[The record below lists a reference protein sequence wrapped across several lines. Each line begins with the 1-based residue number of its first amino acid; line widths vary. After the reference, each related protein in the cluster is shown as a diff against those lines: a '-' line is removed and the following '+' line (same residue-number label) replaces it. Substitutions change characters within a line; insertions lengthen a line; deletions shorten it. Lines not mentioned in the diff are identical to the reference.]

1 MADSEKFIEGVKK
14 QKIEQRIAHY
24 NEILQSDMYTKESP
38 EYIKAKDVIDEIVSL
53 LEKSDSTRS
62 FVESSVIEKRIE
74 EYFKKLEYIDE
85 EYLKS
90 KKAKLEGELGDPSSS
105 SDEPKPRT
113 LEEIYAD
120 IDELMKLEV
129 VAPTPEEIQR
139 WKDSRP
145 KNKKDKQEELEA
157 IEKALRD
164 LEGRDDSDIEEQKR
178 VTKNRIEELQDI
190 AKEKELFKINEKG
203 EVTIE
208 YPDIVPELDEQA
220 IRDEYA
226 FRRADMINKFY
237 GNREMERRYSDII
250 DTLVDNVEYK
260 EFEYIDEQGRKQKG
274 EYRTIAPYE
283 GMEEDLKFAQLE
295 ELVERLERMSKYEA
309 GDKSVYNEVYARDE
323 AGKIVKLSPEKAR
336 EADEEYVL
344 SNNGAYNRLVYT
356 AENLKTLG
364 KYGEKVPYNK
374 FQQGQPVRNV
384 LRAVGNAGK
393 FVRNH
398 VTAPINR
405 LIGKV
410 VSPTYALLSGAN
422 NQEVAGLYS
431 NKLSHRYVARREY
444 YQSQGQGF
452 FRSRF
457 NSIFHAKEGN
467 EAILNAG
474 VHDIQE
480 SLRRKYTDIGRQ
492 EVMRKKTEFA
502 SKSIAEKIK
511 IIETD
516 MEATQDDK
524 EKAKFQATLDDLRKA
539 QAQIERDRAINEM
552 ASINQ
557 TRQTDAIS
565 EATHDVANKENV
577 TRTITG
583 FKVATRLGFAK
594 LVGPKIKEWL
604 LGHTTKTEQVPVP
617 ATDEQIREALDVPT
631 EKWVPTTYKNIETDV
646 LETRLRGDASM
657 SDIMGSNASRT
668 VEGYYSV
675 YGGEAKPAM
684 YSLTGDEK
692 ITAIFQSTGNTGT
705 GLSDVAGLK
714 APVLTDGT
722 FAKELLDANGV
733 LRQDVTLDK
742 ILQALGTNAVKPE
755 DLSDLYVSV
764 GDRYWTKL
772 SDLCK
777 GLTEQVKTGTDIT
790 SVVDVAG
797 HYQALTSAELE
808 TAVKQALDA
817 KLATDPNFL
826 ESLSTTVP
834 QVAENTRVTSV
845 LTKLGIPFSVALYGD
860 DAYENL
866 RKTFPDPETTQ
877 KPGPRHT
884 DKKAGFTGSRKQ
896 DLKNAREEMRKAE
909 DRER

>member
-1 MADSEKFIEGVKK
+1 MPDSEKFIEGVKK

-24 NEILQSDMYTKESP
+24 NEILHSDMYAKDSI
-38 EYIKAKDVIDEIVSL
+38 EYIRAQDVIEEIINL
-53 LEKSDSTRS
+53 LEKSDSTRT
-62 FVESSVIEKRIE
+62 FVEIADIERRIE
-74 EYFKKLEYIDE
+74 EYFKKLEYLDR
-85 EYLKS
+85 EYLES

-105 SDEPKPRT
+105 SDEQKPRT

-120 IDELMKLEV
+120 IDSLMKLEV
-129 VAPTPEEIQR
+129 KAPTSEEIQK
-139 WKDSRP
+139 WKENRP
-145 KNKKDKQEELEA
+145 KNVIGKREELEA
-157 IEKALRD
+157 IQKALKELETRDESD
-164 LEGRDDSDIEEQKR
+164 LEAQRR

-190 AKEKELFKINEKG
+190 SKEKELFKINEKG
-203 EVTIE
+203 EVTID
-208 YPDIVPELDEQA
+208 YPDITPELDEQA

-237 GNREMERRYSDII
+237 GNREMAKRYAGVI
-250 DTLVDNVEYK
+250 DNLLKHVEYK
-260 EFEYIDEQGRKQKG
+260 EFEFVDEQGNKQKG
-274 EYRTIAPYE
+274 QYRTIKSYE
-283 GMEEDLKFAQLE
+283 GMEDDLKFAQLE
-295 ELVERLERMSKYEA
+295 EVVERLERMTKYEA
-309 GDKSVYNEVYARDE
+309 GDKSVYDDIYVRDD
-323 AGKIVKLSPEKAR
+323 AGKIVKLSPEEAR
-336 EADEEYVL
+336 QADEKYVL
-344 SNNGAYNRLVYT
+344 SNNRAYNRLT
-356 AENLKTLG
+356 NTTDNLRTLG
-364 KYGEKVPYNK
+364 KYGEKVPYSK

-384 LRAVGNAGK
+384 LRAVGNAGR

-405 LIGKV
+405 LIGKAA
-410 VSPTYALLSGAN
+410 SPAYALLSGAKD
-422 NQEVAGLYS
+422 EKVAGLYA
-431 NKLSHRYVARREY
+431 NKRSHRYVARREY
-444 YQSQGQGF
+444 YQAQGQGF

-474 VHDIQE
+474 AYDIQE
-480 SLRRKYTDIGRQ
+480 SLRRKYVDIGRQ
-492 EVMRKKTEFA
+492 EAMRKKTEFA
-502 SKSIAEKIK
+502 SKSVEDKIK
-511 IIETD
+511 MLEGD
-516 MEATQDDK
+516 MATVKDDK
-524 EKAKFQATLDDLRKA
+524 DKAKLQATLEDLRKA
-539 QAQIERDRAINEM
+539 QLQIARDRALNEM
-552 ASINQ
+552 AGINQ
-557 TRQTDAIS
+557 TKQTDAIG

-583 FKVATRLGFAK
+583 VKLATRLGFTR

-604 LGHTTKTEQVPVP
+604 LGHTTKTKQVSVP
-617 ATDEQIREALDVPT
+617 ATDDQIKVALGVEDK
-631 EKWVPTTYKNIETDV
+631 KWVPTTHKNVETDV
-646 LETRLRGDASM
+646 FETRVRSDASM
-657 SDIMGSNASRT
+657 SDIMSSNASKT

-692 ITAIFQSTGNTGT
+692 ITAIFQSTGKTGT

-742 ILQALGTNAVKPE
+742 ILEALGTNAVNPE
-755 DLSDLYVSV
+755 DLNGLYVSV

-777 GLTEQVKTGTDIT
+777 GLTEQVKTGTEIK

-797 HYQALTSAELE
+797 HYETLTSSEL
-808 TAVKQALDA
+808 TSAVKQALDA

-826 ESLSTTVP
+826 ESLGQTVP
-834 QVAENTRVTSV
+834 QVVENTRVTSV
-845 LTKLGIPFSVALYGD
+845 LEKLGIPFSVALYGD

-866 RKTFPDPETTQ
+866 RHTSPDPEATQ
-877 KPGPRHT
+877 KPDPRRF
-884 DKKAGFTGSRKQ
+884 DARAGFSGKRTD
-896 DLKNAREEMRKAE
+896 DLRNAREEMRKAE